1 MGVTE
6 ELYRLGQ
13 AARRLND
20 GSDRLDRTLSE
31 IDAAL
36 GRLML
41 GFEYQLPRPISET
54 VHHDSSGK
62 RVIEVSYLGYLRMGA
77 GAPSGVSESTPSGV
91 SEFHVGVKTLKIL
104 EGRSS
109 DGEQPGRVLALIEAP
124 RAIRH
129 AAVDHL
135 AVLVAGLAE
144 QVDEMVGNIERRNA
158 IASTILDNLGD
169 SG

>member
-20 GSDRLDRTLSE
+20 GSDQLDRTLSE
-31 IDAAL
+31 IDGAL
-36 GRLML
+36 ARLML
-41 GFEYQLPRPISET
+41 GFEYQLPRPIAEH
-54 VHHDSSGK
+54 VHHDNAGK
-62 RVIEVSYLGYLRMGA
+62 RVIEVSYLGYLRMDA
-77 GAPSGVSESTPSGV
+77 GGDPGESISSGVAK
-91 SEFHVGVKTLKIL
+91 FHLGVKTLKIL

-109 DGEQPGRVLALIEAP
+109 SGEQPGRVVTLLEAP

-135 AVLVAGLAE
+135 ARLVAGLAE

-158 IASTILDNLGD
+158 IAVSILDTLG
-169 SG
+169 SSRE

>member
-41 GFEYQLPRPISET
+41 GFEYQLPRPIAEI
-54 VHHDSSGK
+54 VHHDSAGK
-62 RVIEVSYLGYLRMGA
+62 RVIEVSYLGFYRMETASDDPGE
-77 GAPSGVSESTPSGV
+77 PTPSSG
-91 SEFHVGVKTLKIL
+91 EFHVGVKTLKIL
-104 EGRSS
+104 EGRRT
-109 DGEQPGRVLALIEAP
+109 DGEPPGRMLPLLEAP

-135 AVLVAGLAE
+135 AALVAGLAA
-144 QVDEMVGNIERRNA
+144 QVDEMVGHIERRNA
-158 IASTILDNLGD
+158 VASSILGTLD
-169 SG
+169 SSRE